1 MRLITP
7 SMSAAGAPGPTT
19 TERGVC
25 FSVGSLFY
33 NPSSRIIRDLGVLAL
48 AVLGRERAQEGGAPL
63 RVLDAMAG
71 SGVRSLRY
79 ATEVSNVGLVHANE
93 LMKGDH
99 PLSANLA
106 PLISKGIVQL
116 TAEDAIDMYFRARLS
131 GDRYDFVDCD
141 AFGTGQPHTAE
152 AWWAVATG
160 GLLYLC
166 ATDSRCTAG
175 HNAHKVMSG
184 YAAVAKYNPSCNEQ
198 GLRLLLGAA
207 WREAAQRNLHARP
220 IFSYFDR
227 PSSSFRVM
235 LQLTKPKRPPADAYE
250 SLSHVARCRA
260 CGQLW
265 KVPSVALGDAAGA
278 LRPKCAAIDCG
289 AAGVDVAGPM
299 WSGPMHDE
307 TFVHAME
314 EEAAAR
320 GWGDAEQLLRLM
332 CEEAR
337 AEMGGALLFYHLGE
351 VQRSLAARGLRQPP
365 LAVLI
370 DALRAAGH
378 TASPSHSERKA
389 IKVSATLDQIVE
401 VVAAAERQGES
412 K

>member
-1 MRLITP
+1 V
-7 SMSAAGAPGPTT
+7 S
-19 TERGVC
+19 

-106 PLISKGIVQL
+106 PLISKGVVQL

-131 GDRYDFVDCD
+131 GERYDFVDCD

-184 YAAVAKYNPSCNEQ
+184 YAAVAKYHPSCNEQ

-265 KVPSVALGDAAGA
+265 KVPSVALGDAAGV
-278 LRPKCAAIDCG
+278 LRPKY
-289 AAGVDVAGPM
+289 
-299 WSGPMHDE
+299 S
-307 TFVHAME
+307 
-314 EEAAAR
+314 
-320 GWGDAEQLLRLM
+320 
-332 CEEAR
+332 
-337 AEMGGALLFYHLGE
+337 
-351 VQRSLAARGLRQPP
+351 
-365 LAVLI
+365 AVLRRI
-370 DALRAAGH
+370 CLIAC
-378 TASPSHSERKA
+378 
-389 IKVSATLDQIVE
+389 
-401 VVAAAERQGES
+401 
-412 K
+412 